1 MERHPL
7 IFLAIV
13 LMLGIF
19 SGTTVAL
26 LLVIYRQQAEHTKTL
41 RGVLSDLDELI
52 DRQRT

>member
-26 LLVIYRQQAEHTKTL
+26 LLVVHRQLAQHTTVL
-41 RGVLSDLDELI
+41 RGILSDLDALT